1 LLTFFKTNPVS
12 HPPMLES
19 GIEKR
24 LPVLVLL
31 GVVILITTVDWIHGF
46 DEWRM
51 VPQNVVGAWE
61 AFRAGD
67 STKESLLI
75 LATTFTSAFLHG
87 DVGHLLMNMLF
98 LWIFGVVVFEL
109 CGSRWLILVFVIT
122 AVGGSI
128 GQIMLDP
135 ESFIKVLGASGA
147 VMGLEGFYFGLAVQR
162 PRPNSHVWPLA
173 RPVNSGE
180 LAAAGA
186 IGIALDFL
194 GVLSPGQRIAYGAHI
209 GGFVTG
215 MLLSL
220 VADRLIPQGEVH

>member
-1 LLTFFKTNPVS
+1 
-12 HPPMLES
+12 MLDS
-19 GIEKR
+19 GMAKR

-31 GVVILITTVDWIHGF
+31 GVIILITSIDWIHGF
-46 DEWRM
+46 DEWLM
-51 VPQNVVGAWE
+51 VPANVVGAWE

-67 STKESLLI
+67 FTGETLFT
-75 LATTFTSAFLHG
+75 LATTITAAFLHG
-87 DVGHLLMNMLF
+87 DGGHLLMNMLF
-98 LWIFGVVVFEL
+98 LWIFGVVVLEL
-109 CGSRWLILVFVIT
+109 CGSHWLILVFVIT

-135 ESFIKVLGASGA
+135 GSPIPVLGASGA

-180 LAAAGA
+180 LAAFGV
-186 IGIALDFL
+186 IGVALDFL
-194 GVLSPGQRIAYGAHI
+194 GVLSPGQGIAYGAHI

-215 MLLSL
+215 MILSL
-220 VADRLIPQGEVH
+220 LANRFIPLSENH